1 MCDKVSGNCTC
12 KPGWEGMYCT
22 EDIDECKNTS
32 ICPENSVCQNTNGS
46 FSCVCDSGYSQ
57 AAGKCVGK
65 LLKKRLSREGRVM
78 GCLKNVTS
86 KELQS
91 KNLIKTCI

>member
-65 LLKKRLSREGRVM
+65 LLKKKIIERRKSDGLFKKRYIQG
-78 GCLKNVTS
+78 TS
-86 KELQS
+86 K
-91 KNLIKTCI
+91 

>member
-1 MCDKVSGNCTC
+1 
-12 KPGWEGMYCT
+12 MYCT

-46 FSCVCDSGYSQ
+46 FSCLCDSGYSQ

-65 LLKKRLSREGRVM
+65 LLKKKGYRE
-78 GCLKNVTS
+78 
-86 KELQS
+86 KEEWWVV
-91 KNLIKTCI
+91 